1 MIMKYEKI
9 KDKLIP
15 DANNRIKVQDGKV
28 TDPMSEQVNGEWM
41 VNPVALTENNVFV
54 VCPYCGMIHGHGLC
68 GGAYA
73 GTRTADCTNGIYS
86 IDPVKA

>member
-1 MIMKYEKI
+1 MKYEKI

-54 VCPYCGMIHGHGLC
+54 VCFLLFKNQAFTG
-68 GGAYA
+68 
-73 GTRTADCTNGIYS
+73 S
-86 IDPVKA
+86 IE

>member
-28 TDPMSEQVNGEWM
+28 IDPMSEQVNGEWM
-41 VNPVALTENNVFV
+41 VNPVALTENNVLV
-54 VCPYCGMIHGHGLC
+54 VWPDGGMIHGHGLC
-68 GGAYA
+68 GGAYV